1 MIARYS
7 NDEMSSIWS
16 EEAKFNAWLEVELAA
31 CKAFN
36 KIGVVPSTDLENLLK
51 NAKFDIAKIKE
62 IEEQTKHDVI
72 AFTRALSLNL
82 GEEKKWVHYGLT
94 STDVVD
100 TAQALQLKKANEI
113 ILKDMQILLDI
124 LKTKANEHKY
134 TIEIGRTHGVHAE
147 LTTAG
152 LKFAYFYE
160 EIRRNYERFK
170 SACEEIRV
178 GKISGAVGT
187 YANVPMEIEELICE
201 SLGLKVANIS
211 TQILPRDL
219 HANYISVCAL
229 IASALERFA
238 TEIRHLAKTE
248 CFEMLEYF
256 SENQKGSSA
265 MPHKKNPI
273 GSENIC
279 GLSRVIRGY
288 LITAYENINLWHER
302 DISHSSAERIM
313 LPDVTIL
320 LDYMLKRFSGIVK
333 NLIIYPERMLKNLE
347 NSYGLIYSQQLLLTL
362 INKGYSRENA
372 YDLVQSLTKKAWSEK
387 LQFSEVINEN
397 EEIKNILNA
406 DEIKAVFN
414 SDYHLKNVDKIYER
428 LGL

>member
-7 NDEMSSIWS
+7 NPEMSSIWS
-16 EEAKFNAWLEVELAA
+16 EEAKFNAWLEVELAT

-36 KIGVVPSTDLENLLK
+36 KIGVIPNEDLEKLYK

-82 GEEKKWVHYGLT
+82 GDERKWVHYGLT

-100 TAQALQLKKANEI
+100 TAQAIQLKKANEI
-113 ILKDMQILLDI
+113 IKANLENLLGI
-124 LKTKANEHKY
+124 LKEKANLYKY
-134 TIEIGRTHGVHAE
+134 TPQIGRTHGVHAE
-147 LTTAG
+147 LTTTG

-160 EIRRNYERFK
+160 EIKRNYERFINA
-170 SACEEIRV
+170 SEEIRV

-187 YANVPMEIEELICE
+187 YANVPLEVELDICKE
-201 SLGLKVANIS
+201 LGLNVANIS
-211 TQILPRDL
+211 TQVLPRDL

-248 CFEMLEYF
+248 CVEMLEYF

-320 LDYMLKRFSGIVK
+320 LDYMLKRFSSIVK
-333 NLIIYPERMLKNLE
+333 NLMIYPENMKSNLDK
-347 NSYGLIYSQQLLLTL
+347 SYGLIFSQQVLLAL
-362 INKGYSRENA
+362 IQKGLSREMA
-372 YDLVQSLTKKAWSEK
+372 YDLVQGLTKKAWSEK
-387 LQFSEVINEN
+387 LQFKELLKNSKEICEILST
-397 EEIKNILNA
+397 EEIENA
-406 DEIKAVFN
+406 FLV
-414 SDYHLKNVDKIYER
+414 DYHLKNIDKIYER